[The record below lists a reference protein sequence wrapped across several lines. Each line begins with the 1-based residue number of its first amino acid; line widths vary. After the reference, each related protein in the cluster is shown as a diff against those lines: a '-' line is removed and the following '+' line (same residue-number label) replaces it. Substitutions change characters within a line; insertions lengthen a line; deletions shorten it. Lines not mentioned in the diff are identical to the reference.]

1 MSKREKEGRGKSE
14 RAKSGRLLLCCQLE
28 EGEQRVGE
36 YVRDL
41 LIFIDGRTRDRR
53 RQVGKEKE
61 GDVFPGAIVL
71 SLPASFYGP
80 HAILKERRANALII

>member
-1 MSKREKEGRGKSE
+1 M
-14 RAKSGRLLLCCQLE
+14 
-28 EGEQRVGE
+28 GE

-80 HAILKERRANALII
+80 SCNIKRPNERTPLSFDLWP

>member
-1 MSKREKEGRGKSE
+1 MSKREKEGRGKNE
-14 RAKSGRLLLCCQLE
+14 RRAVVSFCVASSRRGSG
-28 EGEQRVGE
+28 VGE

-80 HAILKERRANALII
+80 HAILKERTANALII